1 MQDKK
6 RDGSNFQGVE
16 DKDIQYLIQDSAHSA
31 ISLLAKLR
39 SAVIVIVPSLPI

>member
-1 MQDKK
+1 MQDTKE
-6 RDGSNFQGVE
+6 DGSNFQGVE
-16 DKDIQYLIQDSAHSA
+16 GKDTQYLIQDSANSA